1 MLQDRACLLGK
12 HFLNMKTLCKY
23 KEITDMLLLVLMLI
37 KEITIYLNIR

>member
-12 HFLNMKTLCKY
+12 HFLNMKTLCKC
-23 KEITDMLLLVLMLI
+23 KEITDMLLVLMLI